1 MFSWKNIILLLIPLL
16 SSRTCFACRGCVELD
31 ELTFDK
37 VIKRF
42 PYTLAKF
49 DIAYPYGDK
58 HEAFSQFSTE
68 IAENNVA
75 DLLVSV
81 IGIKDYGEK
90 ENEALG
96 KRFSVRTVFPDI
108 KLFRNDSFATWTN
121 YPEGR
126 EISVDNLKQF
136 VREHTTLY
144 IGLNGCIREF
154 DEIAG
159 RFVKAPDAATIEA
172 SEKLIEGLTTEKV
185 YFYFGSIK
193 CKIFYMHFVLCRK
206 KQRQKSMC

>member
-1 MFSWKNIILLLIPLL
+1 MFLWKIILLQTLLIPLL
-16 SSRTCFACRGCVELD
+16 SRTCLACRGCIELD

-37 VIKRF
+37 LTKRF

-58 HEAFSQFSTE
+58 HEAFSKFATE
-68 IAENNVA
+68 IADNNVA

-96 KRFSVRTVFPDI
+96 KRFSVRTTFPDI
-108 KLFRNDSFATWTN
+108 KLFRNDSMPTWTN
-121 YPEGR
+121 YPDGR

-136 VREHTTLY
+136 VREHTALY

-159 RFVKAPDAATIEA
+159 RFVKAPDAGFIEE
-172 SEKLIEGLTTEKV
+172 SEKLIEGLVTEKV
-185 YFYFGSIK
+185 CS
-193 CKIFYMHFVLCRK
+193 
-206 KQRQKSMC
+206 